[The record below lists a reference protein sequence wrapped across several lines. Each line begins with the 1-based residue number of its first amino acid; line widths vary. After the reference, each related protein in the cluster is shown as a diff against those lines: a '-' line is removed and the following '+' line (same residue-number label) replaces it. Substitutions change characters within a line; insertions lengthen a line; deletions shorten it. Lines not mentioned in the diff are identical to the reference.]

1 MTLPKLT
8 NKSITIFGRAD
19 TPKIKSLLG
28 SFERCRCKSSA
39 LMFLN
44 LLIKLFTTVGL
55 SNKELYTIFV
65 LGICPSSSSGSAKL
79 PLNNTHSLICQRF
92 SIKVEN
98 FRGFFFD
105 SLSINSL
112 ILPLGS

>member
-8 NKSITIFGRAD
+8 NKSITMFGRAD
-19 TPKIKSLLG
+19 TPKIKSFLG
-28 SFERCRCKSSA
+28 SFARKLAGIVPLKESN
-39 LMFLN
+39 F
-44 LLIKLFTTVGL
+44 LIKFVTTVGL
-55 SNKELYTIFV
+55 SYKDSTV
-65 LGICPSSSSGSAKL
+65 LAGTRLS
-79 PLNNTHSLICQRF
+79 LNNTHSLICQRF